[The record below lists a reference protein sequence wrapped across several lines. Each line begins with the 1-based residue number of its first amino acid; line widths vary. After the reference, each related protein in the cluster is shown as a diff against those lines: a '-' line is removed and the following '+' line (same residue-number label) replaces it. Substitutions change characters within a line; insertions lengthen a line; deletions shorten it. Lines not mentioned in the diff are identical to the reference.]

1 MAMEALLE
9 PLLPLFERE
18 RAAGRAL
25 VLGVLVRTD
34 GSTYRK
40 PGALMVIAASGEYAG
55 LLSGGCL
62 EGDLRGHAQR
72 VLAEGSAGL
81 VRYDLRSP
89 DDLLWGLGIGCEG
102 EMQILLLRCGP
113 DNGWQPLAHLAAA
126 LSAHAPAVVGLVV
139 ESADPAVPR
148 GSLAWPAAAR
158 PANPPSAALAA
169 PALQATLAQAL
180 QDRRAAWHEDGA
192 LRVFVL
198 ALALPPRLL
207 ILGAGPDAVPVAE
220 FAVRLHWQ
228 VTLADHRPAYAVP
241 AHFPGARVVLVAP
254 DELAAALDL
263 EQFDAAV
270 IMSHHLLSDL
280 AYLRALA
287 PAPLAYIG
295 LLGPAARR
303 DKLLAELGASA
314 ASVRPRL
321 RAPVGLPLGGR
332 APESVALA
340 IVGQLHQYLHR
351 VPDTAHKQ

>member
-1 MAMEALLE
+1 MEALLE

-72 VLAEGSAGL
+72 VLADGGAGL

-113 DNGWQPLAHLAAA
+113 DNGWQPLTQLAAA
-126 LSAHAPAVVGLVV
+126 LSAHVPAAVGIVVD
-139 ESADPAVPR
+139 SADPAVAR
-148 GSLAWPAAAR
+148 GCLVWPAALRSAVAP
-158 PANPPSAALAA
+158 PALVA
-169 PALQATLAQAL
+169 PALQAALAQAL
-180 QDRRAAWHEDGA
+180 QDRRAAWYEDGA

-220 FAVRLHWQ
+220 FAARLHWQ
-228 VTLADHRPAYAVP
+228 VTLADHRSAYAVP
-241 AHFPGARVVLVAP
+241 AHFPGAARVVRVAP

-263 EQFDAAV
+263 QQFDAAV

-287 PAPLAYIG
+287 PAPVGYIG

-314 ASVRPRL
+314 ALVRPRL

-351 VPDTAHKQ
+351 AA

>member
-1 MAMEALLE
+1 MEALLE

-40 PGALMVIAASGEYAG
+40 PGALMVIAASGEYVG

-72 VLAEGSAGL
+72 VLADGSAGL

-113 DNGWQPLAHLAAA
+113 DNGWQPLAQLAAA
-126 LSAHAPAVVGLVV
+126 LGARAPAAIGLVV
-139 ESADPAVPR
+139 ESADPALPR

-158 PANPPSAALAA
+158 PEDPPPALAA
-169 PALQATLAQAL
+169 PALQAALAQAL
-180 QDRRAAWHEDGA
+180 HDRRTAWYEDGA

-198 ALALPPRLL
+198 PLALPPRLL

-220 FAVRLHWQ
+220 FAARLHWQ
-228 VTLADHRPAYAVP
+228 VTLADHRPAYAVA
-241 AHFPGARVVLVAP
+241 AHFPGAARVVLVAP
-254 DELAAALDL
+254 DALAATLDL
-263 EQFDAAV
+263 AQFDAAV

-287 PAPLAYIG
+287 PARVGYIG

-314 ASVRPRL
+314 ATIRPRL
-321 RAPVGLPLGGR
+321 RAPVGLRLGGR

-340 IVGQLHQYLHR
+340 IVGELHQYLHG
-351 VPDTAHKQ
+351 VPD